1 MNCPVKEFF
10 PEELR
15 SLLEPK
21 RHSLQC
27 KKRKK
32 PSVKQ
37 RLDQLPV
44 DEDDAEQILAGDVQD
59 DENMNKDEDEDEEVR
74 DTDFERDE
82 DEFDDY
88 NAEIYFEDG
97 EQDYDDDIDVGDGGD
112 NY

>member
-1 MNCPVKEFF
+1 MKDFF

-15 SLLEPK
+15 SLVEPK
-21 RHSLQC
+21 KYPNQRNN
-27 KKRKK
+27 RKK

-37 RLDQLPV
+37 RLDQLPA
-44 DEDDAEQILAGDVQD
+44 DEEDTEQVAAGDAQE
-59 DENMNKDEDEDEEVR
+59 DENVNKHEEEDEEVR

-97 EQDYDDDIDVGDGGD
+97 EQDYEDDVDVGDGGD